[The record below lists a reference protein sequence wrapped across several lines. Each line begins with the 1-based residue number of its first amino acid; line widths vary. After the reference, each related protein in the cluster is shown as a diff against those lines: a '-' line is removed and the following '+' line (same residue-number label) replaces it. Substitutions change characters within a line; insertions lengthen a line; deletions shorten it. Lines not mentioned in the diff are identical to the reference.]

1 MATITSMGIKL
12 IRISPTNPYL
22 LEISVNAGISWTVR
36 FPGSKEVGEFQDL
49 VRRGETI
56 FALTSTGKFRSVD
69 SGAYWMNM
77 S

>member
-1 MATITSMGIKL
+1 MPKITSMGIKL
-12 IRISPTNPYL
+12 IRISPKNPFII
-22 LEISVNAGISWTVR
+22 EISDNAGISWAVR
-36 FPGSKEVGEFQDL
+36 FSGSNEVGEFQDL

-69 SGAYWMNM
+69 AGAYWMNI

>member
-12 IRISPTNPYL
+12 IRISPTNPYV
-22 LEISVNAGISWTVR
+22 LEISDNAGISWTVR
-36 FPGSKEVGEFQDL
+36 FPGSNEVGKFQDL
-49 VRRGETI
+49 LRRGETL

-69 SGAYWMNM
+69 SGAYWMNI